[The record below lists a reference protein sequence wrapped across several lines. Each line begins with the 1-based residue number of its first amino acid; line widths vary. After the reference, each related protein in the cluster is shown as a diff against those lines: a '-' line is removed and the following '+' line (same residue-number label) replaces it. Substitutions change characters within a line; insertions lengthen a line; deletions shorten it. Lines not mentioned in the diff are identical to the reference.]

1 MLNKF
6 TQNNA
11 QENILYNNILLLSR
25 NKLFYTKFDLADTFQ
40 NRINLI
46 FLHISFL
53 FIKIKQNNG
62 DKKYNH
68 FYQKMF
74 DFIFKKIELN
84 MREIG
89 YGDMTVNK
97 NMKFLVK
104 IFYNILLNCENYN
117 EKNLR
122 SRNLFLLKY
131 LVQNSNKKS
140 GNYNSLADY
149 FDKYQ
154 AFCFELS
161 SDSVLKGDLNFN
173 YK

>member
-1 MLNKF
+1 MLIKS

-46 FLHISFL
+46 FLHISFI
-53 FIKIKQNNG
+53 FIKIKQNN
-62 DKKYNH
+62 KNRIYKT
-68 FYQKMF
+68 FYQKIF
-74 DFIFKKIELN
+74 DLTFNKIELN

-89 YGDMTVNK
+89 FGDSTINK

-104 IFYNILLNCENYN
+104 TFYSILFNCEKYKEMRTNDKN
-117 EKNLR
+117 E
-122 SRNLFLLKY
+122 FLNKY
-131 LVQNSNKKS
+131 LELNNIKNNSINK
-140 GNYNSLADY
+140 GIIEY
-149 FDKYQ
+149 FDKYE
-154 AFCFELS
+154 AFCFDLKT
-161 SDSVLKGDLNFN
+161 DSVLKGKLKFN

>member
-1 MLNKF
+1 MKKKNPQVYYLKK
-6 TQNNA
+6 NA
-11 QENILYNNILLLSR
+11 NIY
-25 NKLFYTKFDLADTFQ
+25 
-40 NRINLI
+40 
-46 FLHISFL
+46 
-53 FIKIKQNNG
+53 
-62 DKKYNH
+62 
-68 FYQKMF
+68 
-74 DFIFKKIELN
+74 
-84 MREIG
+84 
-89 YGDMTVNK
+89 
-97 NMKFLVK
+97 K
-104 IFYNILLNCENYN
+104 IFSSYYN